1 MKSLIIAIIDSL
13 FSAFIAFI
21 VAFIFLNFYLERKLC
36 IILSVII
43 SLPVFFIALKRIN
56 EQRSLAFIKK
66 QTQKKIDKTNCLL
79 CFLEKTKLFSLFE
92 DALTKK
98 GYAVINKKHGLLI
111 ESENALIIPIFN
123 FDEITKTDVV
133 KAYNYLK
140 KGQTAYLFGNSI
152 SSELSS
158 FIQRFNNKV
167 VFIGGEK
174 IYSLLEQTNCLPQ
187 NDLPLSINTLT
198 IKKAI
203 ATLLSKVNSKKFLLF
218 GTLFILMSYFAPLK
232 LYYIIIGA
240 VFLIFALIV
249 RLFGRTDLTKQ

>member
-98 GYAVINKKHGLLI
+98 GYTVINKKYGLLI
-111 ESENALIIPIFN
+111 ENENALIIPIFN

-140 KGQTAYLFGNSI
+140 KEQTAYIFGNSV
-152 SSELSS
+152 SAELSS

-167 VFIGGEK
+167 MFIGGEK
-174 IYSLLEQTNCLPQ
+174 TYSLLEQTNCLPQ

-232 LYYIIIGA
+232 LYYIIVGA
-240 VFLIFALIV
+240 LFLIFALIV
-249 RLFGRTDLTKQ
+249 RLFGKTDLTKQ